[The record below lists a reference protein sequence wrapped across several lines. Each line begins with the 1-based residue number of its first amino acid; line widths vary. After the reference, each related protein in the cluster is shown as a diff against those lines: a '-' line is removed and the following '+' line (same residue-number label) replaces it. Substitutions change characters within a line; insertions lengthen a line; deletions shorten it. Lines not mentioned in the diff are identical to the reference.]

1 VIRRD
6 PVLPSRSGR
15 NDTLSGENLD
25 CDMNDGLFKAP
36 PRAVEFSFSGNPL
49 DRRSDTRED
58 AQFMDDMAARP
69 DALSVAICRDTP
81 ILAQGNPLFA
91 LRDAE
96 RLSAH
101 RERAFLG
108 VQADGAPVFAT
119 RLDDSAVELRADAS
133 DGFFDRRVLVPGRDD
148 LALVDLRSLAMQGAL
163 APYLIAILGQAKAV
177 MHWHATHRFCANCG
191 APTRISAAGWRREC
205 DVCKAQHFPRTDPV
219 VIMLAVSGD
228 SCLMGRQAGFPQGM
242 YSCLAGFLEPG
253 ESIEEA
259 VRREIFEE
267 AGVHCGA
274 VSYLASQPWP
284 FPASLMIGCLARA
297 TTRELRVDGIELEDA
312 RWFTRE
318 ECVAMLAGR
327 HADGLSAPRS
337 MAIAN
342 HILRAWAEG

>member
-1 VIRRD
+1 M
-6 PVLPSRSGR
+6 
-15 NDTLSGENLD
+15 D
-25 CDMNDGLFKAP
+25 CRMNDGLFKAP
-36 PRAVEFSFSGNPL
+36 RRAVEFSFAGNLL

-58 AQFMDDMAARP
+58 ARLITDLAARP

-81 ILAQGNPLFA
+81 ILAQGEPLFR
-91 LRDAE
+91 LSEAE
-96 RLSAH
+96 RLGAV

-108 VQADGAPVFAT
+108 LQPDGAPVFAIL
-119 RLDDSAVELRADAS
+119 LDDGAVELRADAS
-133 DGFFDRRVLVPGRDD
+133 DGFFDRRVLVLPARDD

-163 APYLIAILGQAKAV
+163 APHLIAILGQAKAV
-177 MHWHATHRFCANCG
+177 MRWHATHRFCANCG
-191 APTRISAAGWRREC
+191 APSRVSAAGWRREC

-219 VIMLAVSGD
+219 VIMLAVNGD
-228 SCLMGRQAGFPQGM
+228 SCLMGRQARFPKGM

-259 VRREIFEE
+259 ARREILEE
-267 AGVHCGA
+267 AGVHCGE

-297 TTRELRVDGIELEDA
+297 TTRTLKVDGVELEDA

-318 ECVAMLAGR
+318 ECVAMLAAR
-327 HADGLSAPRS
+327 HPEGLTAPRS

-342 HILRAWAEG
+342 HILRAWVEGNS

>member
-1 VIRRD
+1 
-6 PVLPSRSGR
+6 
-15 NDTLSGENLD
+15 
-25 CDMNDGLFKAP
+25 
-36 PRAVEFSFSGNPL
+36 
-49 DRRSDTRED
+49 
-58 AQFMDDMAARP
+58 
-69 DALSVAICRDTP
+69 
-81 ILAQGNPLFA
+81 
-91 LRDAE
+91 
-96 RLSAH
+96 LSAH

-133 DGFFDRRVLVPGRDD
+133 DGFFDRRVLVVPGRDD